1 MKPSDVIDARYRL
14 EALLGTGGMAEVWL
28 ADDLRLDRA
37 VAIKVLRDG
46 TSDAH
51 DGDLISSLDREARV
65 IARLQHPNIVGVY
78 DTGVFEGRHYLV
90 MEYVQG
96 YTLRQLL
103 DARGAVP
110 EADAV
115 RYALPI
121 AGALQY
127 AHDQGVVHCD
137 VKPENI
143 LISEQGVPKVTDFG
157 VAETITRTLSPEQA
171 RDIVGTIAYLA
182 PEVIQGANADPR
194 SDVYSLG
201 MTVYEMVAGR
211 LPFSGAT
218 PAAAAGQRLAMPAP
232 PLRSFNAE
240 ASPELEAVLARALA
254 ISPASRF
261 PTALEFASALRRA
274 SVRPTTQAQPP
285 IARQRTAAAAP
296 PVIMRTTGQQASRRN
311 PTARVG
317 RNTIQQGRPPAGG
330 GISAAGVAAILGI
343 IVIAAIGGLVAAL
356 ILTHQN
362 GTSNAAFSPTAT
374 VQPTEAPTSTPLP
387 PTATPTNEPTLTP
400 TATATPTPVS
410 PTATVHATPTKDH
423 GKPTPKSSA
432 SAAPTFTSPS
442 PNP

>member
-1 MKPSDVIDARYRL
+1 
-14 EALLGTGGMAEVWL
+14 MAEVWL
-28 ADDLRLDRA
+28 AEDLRLARP
-37 VAIKVLRDG
+37 VAIKLLRDG

-51 DGDLISSLDREARV
+51 DSDLISSLDREARV

-103 DARGAVP
+103 DARGQVP

-121 AGALQY
+121 AAALQY
-127 AHDQGVVHCD
+127 AHEQGVVHCD

-201 MTVYEMVAGR
+201 MTLYEMVAGR
-211 LPFSGAT
+211 LPFAGAT
-218 PAAAAGQRLAMPAP
+218 PAAAAGQRLAMPPP
-232 PLRSFNAE
+232 PLRSFNRE

-254 ISPASRF
+254 ISPAARF
-261 PTALEFASALRRA
+261 PTAIEFAAALRRA
-274 SVRPTTQAQPP
+274 SVRPAAQAPATRQGP
-285 IARQRTAAAAP
+285 IAAVPVP
-296 PVIMRTTGQQASRRN
+296 PVRSSAQQASRRN
-311 PTARVG
+311 PTARVT
-317 RNTIQQGRPPAGG
+317 RTTIQQRPPPRNGG

-343 IVIAAIGGLVAAL
+343 IIVAALGGLVAAL

-362 GTSNAAFSPTAT
+362 GTSNAASSPTAT
-374 VQPTEAPTSTPLP
+374 VQPTQVATATALP
-387 PTATPTNEPTLTP
+387 PTAAPTNVPTLTP
-400 TATATPTPVS
+400 TPVPTFTPTPPAATAT
-410 PTATVHATPTKDH
+410 AHATPTTRPNKS
-423 GKPTPKSSA
+423 PTARSSA
-432 SAAPTFTSPS
+432 SSVPTFTSPS